1 MRCRQGFGGRA
12 RPPPTGTGRSPDLG
26 IPEISIE
33 PRVLFNPQLRSAI
46 FLVPGVLALVLAVI
60 TMMLTAMGLT
70 REKAES
76 GGRREGDAGPE
87 SDVDLLVKM
96 EEGRSL
102 LDLSA
107 MILDLKELLGVKVDV
122 VSEDG
127 LYWLLRRRILKEAR
141 PL

>member
-1 MRCRQGFGGRA
+1 MQVGK
-12 RPPPTGTGRSPDLG
+12 L
-26 IPEISIE
+26 
-33 PRVLFNPQLRSAI
+33 LREKR
-46 FLVPGVLALVLAVI
+46 GAVI
-60 TMMLTAMGLT
+60 ALAAKHGAQNL
-70 REKAES
+70 RVFGSAARDE
-76 GGRREGDAGPE
+76 AGPE
-87 SDVDLLVKM
+87 SDVDILVKM

-107 MILDLKELLGVKVDV
+107 LVLDLRELLGVKVDV

>member
-1 MRCRQGFGGRA
+1 MDAEKLLKDKRLAIMALADKHGAHSVRVFGSIA
-12 RPPPTGTGRSPDLG
+12 R
-26 IPEISIE
+26 
-33 PRVLFNPQLRSAI
+33 
-46 FLVPGVLALVLAVI
+46 
-60 TMMLTAMGLT
+60 
-70 REKAES
+70 
-76 GGRREGDAGPE
+76 GDSGPE

-127 LYWLLRRRILKEAR
+127 LYWLLRRKILKEAR

>member
-1 MRCRQGFGGRA
+1 MKV
-12 RPPPTGTGRSPDLG
+12 DKL
-26 IPEISIE
+26 
-33 PRVLFNPQLRSAI
+33 LREKR
-46 FLVPGVLALVLAVI
+46 GAVI
-60 TMMLTAMGLT
+60 ALAAKHGAQNL
-70 REKAES
+70 RVFGSAARGE
-76 GGRREGDAGPE
+76 AGPE
-87 SDVDLLVKM
+87 SDVDLLVRM

-107 MILDLKELLGVKVDV
+107 LVLDLRELLGVKVDV